1 MLHIPGFAELLEEG
15 RTELGASVGRYCRW
29 HTEQLYPT
37 VSESVKNGL
46 CRDVRHRDCDGPS
59 GEAVHRG
66 KEMLESVGGWKRDDV
81 YVDVLEAA
89 VGHFKVAD
97 GWNRV
102 FCHL

>member
-29 HTEQLYPT
+29 HAEQLYPT

-59 GEAVHRG
+59 GEAVHRS
-66 KEMLESVGGWKRDDV
+66 EQVLETVGGRQSDNVHIDMF
-81 YVDVLEAA
+81 EAA
-89 VGHFKVAD
+89 VGHIKIANR
-97 GWNRV
+97 GNRV
-102 FCHL
+102 FGYF